1 MLYFVLITFTLSLI
15 YGTMLSLLIMDLTLA
30 DTYNVV
36 SLYVL
41 LQIILYHIFAQ
52 KAIGK
57 GYKNNGGVYV
67 KCTIGALAVRE

>member
-1 MLYFVLITFTLSLI
+1 
-15 YGTMLSLLIMDLTLA
+15 MLSLLMIDLTLA

-57 GYKNNGGVYV
+57 GYKKIMVE
-67 KCTIGALAVRE
+67 CM

>member
-1 MLYFVLITFTLSLI
+1 
-15 YGTMLSLLIMDLTLA
+15 MLSLLVMDLTLA

-36 SLYVL
+36 GLYVL
-41 LQIILYHIFAQ
+41 LRITLYHIFAQ

>member
-1 MLYFVLITFTLSLI
+1 
-15 YGTMLSLLIMDLTLA
+15 MLSLLIMDLTLA

-57 GYKNNGGVYV
+57 EYKNNGGVYV